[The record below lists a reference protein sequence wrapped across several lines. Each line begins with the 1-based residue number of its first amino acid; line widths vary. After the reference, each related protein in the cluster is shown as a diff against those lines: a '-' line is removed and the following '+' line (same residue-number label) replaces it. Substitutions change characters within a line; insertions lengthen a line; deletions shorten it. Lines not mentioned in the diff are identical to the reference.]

1 MGEVVLTFMG
11 TSVTAIATIVCAII
25 AYRSEQRAKITKE
38 EKERSEKRANRR
50 LQESRLSLE
59 LMNANCA
66 LSVGTALAVKR
77 GHANGEL
84 EEGLQQVELARKK
97 YLDFLKA
104 VAVED
109 IIGGDD

>member
-1 MGEVVLTFMG
+1 MLELIG
-11 TSVTAIATIVCAII
+11 TLGSAAATIVCAFI
-25 AYRSEQRAKITKE
+25 AYRGEKRARITKE
-38 EKERSEKRANRR
+38 EKERNERRAQRR

-84 EEGLQQVELARKK
+84 EEGLKQVEAARKK
-97 YLDFLKA
+97 YLDFLKE
-104 VAVED
+104 VALED
-109 IIGGDD
+109 VIGDGDN